1 MLPVKK
7 ECDSMELITAKEAA
21 EKWGV
26 TPRWV
31 QWLCSN
37 GQIVGAVR
45 FGPVWMIPA
54 DAVRPEGRSKRQTSP
69 DMPRQSPFLDM
80 TNLYSQAGT
89 ADESAA
95 ALAGHPE
102 ARLLYESQIACRR
115 GQMNTVYDRA
125 RYFLA
130 SQSGFYAVLG
140 GGMMLAQ
147 CAVWRGDVDLW
158 NEAKRHICEAP
169 GKTEQEREII
179 SLILAII
186 DSTVY
191 NNGDFPEWF
200 IIGNFECLPPDS
212 HPSAKVYYVKYL
224 YMAAYAVASKTLF
237 VEGVQGLSLMRMIPN
252 TIEPLI
258 TQAVVDRTVLV
269 EIYLRLSCAV
279 AYHNTGEK
287 EKAYRHM
294 DRAIA
299 LALPDRLY
307 GVLTEYVR
315 LFDGV
320 LEERIS
326 LVDPAAAE
334 EVAALYRT
342 YSFGWAKLSG
352 SVRQKYI
359 ATNLTPREREVA
371 KLTAFGFSVKEI
383 AGMLYVSEST
393 IKQTISRAIRKTGI
407 HDKSEF
413 VYIL

>member
-1 MLPVKK
+1 
-7 ECDSMELITAKEAA
+7 MERITAKEAA
-21 EKWGV
+21 EKWGI
-26 TPRWV
+26 TPRRV
-31 QWLCSN
+31 QWLCSH
-37 GQIVGAVR
+37 GEIEGAVR

-54 DAVRPEGRSKRQTSP
+54 DAARPKERKRRRASP

-95 ALAGHPE
+95 ALASHPE

-115 GQMNTVYDRA
+115 GQMHTVYDRA
-125 RYFLA
+125 RYFLS

-147 CAVWRGDVDLW
+147 CAVWRGDVALW

-169 GKTEQEREII
+169 SKTEQEREII
-179 SLILAII
+179 SLVLAII

-191 NNGDFPEWF
+191 NNNDYPEWF
-200 IIGNFECLPPDS
+200 TIGNFECLPPDA

-224 YMAAYAVASKTLF
+224 YMAAYAVASKTF
-237 VEGVQGLSLMRMIPN
+237 YMEGMQGLSLMRLIPN

-279 AYHNTGEK
+279 AYHNAGEK

-320 LEERIS
+320 LEGRIS

-334 EVAALYRT
+334 AVADLYRT
-342 YSFGWAKLSG
+342 YSLGWAKLSG

-359 ATNLTPREREVA
+359 ATNLTPREREIA

-393 IKQTISRAIRKTGI
+393 IKQTISRTIRKSGI

>member
-1 MLPVKK
+1 
-7 ECDSMELITAKEAA
+7 MELITAKEAA

-26 TPRWV
+26 TPRRV
-31 QWLCSN
+31 QWLCSHGN
-37 GQIVGAVR
+37 IAGAVR

-54 DAVRPEGRSKRQTSP
+54 DAPRPEGRKKKQTSQ
-69 DMPRQSPFLDM
+69 DMPFLSPFLDM
-80 TNLYSQAGT
+80 TSLYCKAGA

-95 ALAGHPE
+95 ALSHYPE
-102 ARLLYESQIACRR
+102 AQLLYESQIACRR
-115 GQMNTVYDRA
+115 GDMHTVYDRA

-130 SQSGFYAVLG
+130 SRSGFYGVLG
-140 GGMMLAQ
+140 GGMLLAQ
-147 CAVWRGDVDLW
+147 CAVWRGDVALW

-169 GKTEQEREII
+169 SETEQEREIM
-179 SLILAII
+179 SLILTII
-186 DSTVY
+186 DSCVY
-191 NNGDFPEWF
+191 NSNDYPDWF
-200 IIGNFECLPPDS
+200 AIGNFECLPPDS

-224 YMAAYAVASKTLF
+224 YMAAYGVASKAFSL
-237 VEGVQGLSLMRMIPN
+237 EGVQGLALMRMIPN

-279 AYHNTGEK
+279 AYHNAGEK
-287 EKAYRHM
+287 GKAYRHM
-294 DRAIA
+294 DKAIA

-320 LEERIS
+320 LEERIA

-334 EVAALYRT
+334 TVAELYRT
-342 YSFGWAKLSG
+342 YSLGWAKLSG
-352 SVRQKYI
+352 TVRQKYI

-393 IKQTISRAIRKTGI
+393 IKQTISRTIRKSGI
-407 HDKSEF
+407 HDKSELA
-413 VYIL
+413 YIL

>member
-1 MLPVKK
+1 
-7 ECDSMELITAKEAA
+7 MELITVKEAA
-21 EKWGV
+21 EKWNV
-26 TPRWV
+26 TPRRV
-31 QWLCSN
+31 QWLCSH
-37 GQIVGAVR
+37 GEIEGAVR

-54 DAVRPEGRSKRQTSP
+54 DAARPTGRKKRQIFP

-80 TNLYSQAGT
+80 TNIYSHAGT
-89 ADESAA
+89 ADESVV
-95 ALAGHPE
+95 ALASHPE
-102 ARLLYESQIACRR
+102 ACLLYESQIACRR
-115 GQMNTVYDRA
+115 GEMNTVYDRA

-130 SQSGFYAVLG
+130 SQSGFYSILG
-140 GGMMLAQ
+140 GGMLLAQ
-147 CAVWRGDVDLW
+147 CAVWRGDVSLW

-169 GKTEQEREII
+169 HKTEQEREIL
-179 SLILAII
+179 SLVLAII

-191 NNGDFPEWF
+191 NNNDYPEWF
-200 IIGNFECLPPDS
+200 TIGNFECLPPDS
-212 HPSAKVYYVKYL
+212 HPAAKVYYVKYL
-224 YMAAYAVASKTLF
+224 YMAAYAVASKISY

-299 LALPDRLY
+299 LALPDKLY

-315 LFDGV
+315 LFNGV

-334 EVAALYRT
+334 AVAALYST
-342 YSFGWAKLSG
+342 YSLGWSKLSG

-359 ATNLTPREREVA
+359 ATNLTHREREVA

-393 IKQTISRAIRKTGI
+393 IKQTISRTIRKTGI